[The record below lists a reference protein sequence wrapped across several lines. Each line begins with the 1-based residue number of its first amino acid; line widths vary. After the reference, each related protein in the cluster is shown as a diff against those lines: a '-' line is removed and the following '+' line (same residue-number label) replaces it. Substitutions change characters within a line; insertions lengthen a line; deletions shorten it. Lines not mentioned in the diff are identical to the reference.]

1 MSNPALL
8 IFGATGDLAKR
19 KLLPAVFA
27 LYRKKR
33 LVNTPI
39 VAIGRRSMTKEEY
52 LEETGF
58 KTLEQKHKPT
68 YDIVRSN
75 LTYLAVNLEEKH
87 PASLAS
93 HIKEIDKQYRCND
106 ELVCYLATSHTLF
119 TTILALL
126 KRARLLDKK
135 KTRVAFEKPFG
146 TNKTSAEQL
155 DRALHTQL
163 PESQIYRVDHYLG
176 KSIVSMLETIR
187 FNNPLFANLWKAP
200 LIDHVQIVALENF
213 GIEARGH
220 YYDAE
225 GATRDMVQN
234 HLLQLVALTAM
245 ERPKREEAEFLR
257 NEKVNILKKLRMVA
271 PEDIVRGQY
280 ESYTQEENV
289 ARNSQTETFIAFKT
303 SITTPRWKNIPF
315 YIKTGKALDKKYS
328 EINIVLKAKKGE
340 TPNVISIRIG
350 PDQEGIAILA
360 YTKELATHNTLRPIT
375 LEYCH
380 KCEFGP
386 NTPEAYE
393 SIVHDF
399 IEGDKTIFTRSDE
412 LLTSWKFT
420 DNLIKNLQKTPLHV
434 YKPGSRGPLEADR
447 LLNKKGHAWTY
458 FERKITI

>member
-8 IFGATGDLAKR
+8 IFGATGDLAKK
-19 KLLPAVFA
+19 KLLPALFA

-39 VAIGRRSMTKEEY
+39 VAIGRRPMTKEAY
-52 LEETGF
+52 LEEIGF
-58 KTLEQKHKPT
+58 KALEQKHKPT
-68 YDIVRSN
+68 YDIMQSN
-75 LTYLAVNLEEKH
+75 LTYLAVNLEGKH
-87 PASLAS
+87 PATLAS
-93 HIKEIDKQYRCND
+93 HIKEIDTRYRCNG

-119 TTILALL
+119 TAILTLL

-135 KTRVAFEKPFG
+135 KTRIAFEKPFG
-146 TNKTSAEQL
+146 TSKKSAEQL
-155 DRALHTQL
+155 DHTLHANL
-163 PESQIYRVDHYLG
+163 PESQIYRVDHYVG

-187 FNNPLFANLWKAP
+187 FNNPLFANIWKAP
-200 LIDHVQIVALENF
+200 LVDHVQIVALEDF
-213 GIEARGH
+213 GIAGRGQ

-245 ERPKREEAEFLR
+245 ERPKKEGAEFIR
-257 NEKVNILKKLRMVA
+257 NEKMRILKKMRAVA
-271 PEDIVRGQY
+271 PDDIVRGQY
-280 ESYTQEENV
+280 DGYTQEENV
-289 ARNSQTETFIAFKT
+289 ARGSQTETFIAFKT
-303 SITTPRWKNIPF
+303 SIATPRWKNVPF

-328 EINIVLKAKKGE
+328 EINLILKAKKGE
-340 TPNVISIRIG
+340 TPNVISVRIG

-360 YTKELATHNTLRPIT
+360 YTKELATRNTLRPIT

-393 SIVHDF
+393 SILNDF

-412 LLTSWKFT
+412 LLASWKFT
-420 DNLIKNLQKTPLHV
+420 DNLIKNLRKTPLHM
-434 YKPGSRGPLEADR
+434 YKQGSRGPLEADR